1 MLEMLL
7 FAMIQWGLLTAVI
20 ARAKHRDAAGWFG
33 IGAALPVVGLV
44 MAIMA
49 TPKPRTARTTVAAT

>member
-20 ARAKHRDAAGWFG
+20 ARAKHRDAAGWFAL
-33 IGAALPVVGLV
+33 GAALPVFGLV

-49 TPKPRTARTTVAAT
+49 TPKPRPTRITVAAT